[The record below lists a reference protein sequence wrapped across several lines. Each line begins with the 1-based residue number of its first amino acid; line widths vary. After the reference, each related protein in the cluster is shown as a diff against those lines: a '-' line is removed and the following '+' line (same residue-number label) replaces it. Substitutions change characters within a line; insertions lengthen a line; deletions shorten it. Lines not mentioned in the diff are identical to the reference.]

1 MHITLEADYAVRTV
15 DFLAQN
21 ETRCDAKNISEKTM
35 VPLRFCLKILRK
47 LVAAG
52 IVKSFKGVHGGYQ
65 LAQSPE
71 KITLGQAIEAVE
83 GPYYFSRCLED
94 QSLCSRGAAPGCAYH
109 KVYAEISE
117 MVRKKLDEVTF
128 EDFRDAEKTCV

>member
-15 DFLAQN
+15 DFLSRSD
-21 ETRCDAKNISEKTM
+21 TRRDAKTIAETTM

-52 IVKSFKGVHGGYQ
+52 LVQSYKGVHGGYQ
-65 LAQSPE
+65 LAVPADQ
-71 KITLGQAIEAVE
+71 ITLGQAIEVVE

-94 QSLCSRGAAPGCAYH
+94 KTLCNRGYAPDCAYH
-109 KVYAEISE
+109 RVYWEISD
-117 MVRKKLDEVTF
+117 MVRKELNSRTF
-128 EDFRDAEKTCV
+128 ADLIAENTKCE

>member
-21 ETRCDAKNISEKTM
+21 GNRCDAKTIAEATM

-52 IVKSFKGVHGGYQ
+52 LVKSYKGVHGGYQ
-65 LAQSPE
+65 LAQSPD
-71 KITLGQAIEAVE
+71 KITLGQAIGAVE
-83 GPYYFSRCLED
+83 GPYYFSRCLEN

-117 MVRKKLDEVTF
+117 MVREKLNSVTF
-128 EDFRDAEKTCV
+128 QDFRDEEKGNP